1 MVIGV
6 VVVGSELVFNQYR
19 ISRYLMLLEFSIDK
33 KKKICLGDF
42 AIIVVGN

>member
-33 KKKICLGDF
+33 KKICLGDF